1 MGVLLSVTLSG
12 WLHPLLI
19 AVNDRQSI
27 DDRETGEILAECNLP
42 HLADAYA
49 FLHRAWQ
56 QSSASGLVNS
66 VQVLVAMQ
74 HLHWIEPAESNAWLA
89 LFAQR
94 LQQAYP
100 EFEQLIYALQQEDYG
115 AAKLQ
120 RFASADFSLWQQ
132 DLMVECPLTGLTVTL
147 PKALQVR
154 NTPIGYA
161 LAIRSSTFVVYNQA
175 LNERDAL
182 RQKFWPDVKATLNEY
197 WQVHSAKD
205 CKQLLYWMAGQGQRY
220 AWQLDVIWLQQ
231 AEASDREVWRSE
243 LPKGYENYADL
254 LANLEPDSPLDVAAW
269 DWVRMAD
276 LALAGYLAGYLT
288 QAEWRT
294 FALMALWLLRSQYT
308 SWQALADSYLLGY
321 KLWKTQTDFTLS
333 PELEATWA
341 LLLESPFSPFKQLDW
356 QALSLDHPD
365 FRDARANFSADLN
378 DPFLLTSLVASL
390 RDDASLL
397 TGLAPDDLPKERRD
411 EARDYLFAGLDVHPD
426 ELLTSTLARFW
437 QPGRVHHYDQL
448 ALNCRINKAPRLAKN
463 LVATPHVWSQWRQQS
478 PHLAALVRHPAGIVM
493 AEKYA
498 FYLVKA
504 EETQHYPAV
513 EREQLTLA
521 LKDYLSWHYSSA
533 QAMLLAWQGW
543 DQVLSQ
549 VDDEK
554 PLLAELDWHLK
565 DPGSLFRFI
574 PWERPQVSF
583 TEPGRSV
590 SEADLAT
597 LNLVG
602 PLTGIHWSWPEKLP
616 AWPRGELKNLLQD
629 THLFQTADDLL
640 GYLDHLYHAGD
651 RQEYLIAFSPFT
663 LNAERLDAEI
673 DTHEQDERDE
683 EQEAYYQRL
692 LRVKHNTLGI
702 NDVDLTAWDMVQLV
716 DLAVAGY
723 QLDWLDDAQLRDW
736 LAKVRGLI
744 IEEYYGWDD
753 FARALLAGY
762 SFFMNESEQRGEL
775 LETFSQRLLSLLIA
789 VPPQVGLWYTLAW
802 PGERARDWNQAS
814 TALITAKQRLH

>member
-1 MGVLLSVTLSG
+1 MSVTLSC
-12 WLHPLLI
+12 WLHPLLLTS
-19 AVNDRQSI
+19 V
-27 DDRETGEILAECNLP
+27 DDRETGEILAECGLP
-42 HLADAYA
+42 HLAAAYE
-49 FLHRAWQ
+49 FLHLAWQ
-56 QSSASGLVNS
+56 QSSASELVNS
-66 VQVLVAMQ
+66 LQVLAAMQ
-74 HLHWIEPAESNAWLA
+74 HLHWVEPAESQAWLE

-100 EFEQLIYALQQEDYG
+100 EPEQLIYALQEEDYG

-120 RFASADFSLWQQ
+120 RLAGADFSNWQQ
-132 DLMVECPLTGLTVTL
+132 SFAVDCPLSCLTTQL
-147 PKALQVR
+147 PKVLQAR
-154 NTPIGYA
+154 NTPLGYA
-161 LAIRSSTFVVYNQA
+161 LAVRSSSFVVYQQP
-175 LNERDAL
+175 LDDADSL
-182 RQKFWPDVKATLNEY
+182 KQKFWPDVKATLNDY

-231 AEASDREVWRSE
+231 AKEEDREIWRNE
-243 LPKGYENYADL
+243 LPEGYEDYADL
-254 LANLEPDSPLDVAAW
+254 VAAFEPGSRLDVAAW

-276 LALAGYLAGYLT
+276 LAFAGYLAGYLS

-294 FALMALWLLRSQYT
+294 FSLIALWLLRSQYS
-308 SWQALADSYLLGY
+308 SWQALAESYLLGY
-321 KLWKTQTDFTLS
+321 QLWETQTDFTLS
-333 PELEATWA
+333 PELEHTWA
-341 LLLESPFSPFKQLDW
+341 VLLESPFSPFQQLDW

-365 FRDARANFSADLN
+365 FRDAKNSFSAALD
-378 DPFLLTSLVASL
+378 DPFLLTCLIASL

-397 TGLAPDDLPKERRD
+397 TGLAPDELPQERRD
-411 EARDYLFAGLDVHPD
+411 EARDYLFAGLDIHPD
-426 ELLTSTLARFW
+426 EGLTSTLSRFW

-463 LVATPHVWSQWRQQS
+463 LAAVPETWSVWRQQS
-478 PHLAALVRHPAGIVM
+478 SHLAALVKRPACIVM

-498 FYLVKA
+498 FYLIKA
-504 EETQHYPAV
+504 EETQHYPAA
-513 EREQLTLA
+513 EIQELTLA

-533 QAMLLAWQGW
+533 QEMLLAWQGW
-543 DQVLSQ
+543 DELLSQ

-554 PLLAELDWHLK
+554 PLLPELDWHLT
-565 DPGSLFRFI
+565 DPGSLFWFI
-574 PWERPQVSF
+574 PWKRPAVSF
-583 TEPGRSV
+583 TEPGKPV

-616 AWPRGELKNLLQD
+616 AWPRDELKNLLQD
-629 THLFQTADDLL
+629 THLFQTADDLID
-640 GYLDHLYHAGD
+640 YLNHLYYAGD

-663 LNAERLDAEI
+663 LNAARLATEI
-673 DTHEQDERDE
+673 EMHEQDERDE

-723 QLDWLDDAQLRDW
+723 QIDWLSDAQLRDW
-736 LAKVRGLI
+736 LAKVRKLI
-744 IEEYYGWDD
+744 TEEYHGWDD
-753 FARALLAGY
+753 FSRALLAGY
-762 SFFMNESEQRGEL
+762 NFFMNESEQRTEL

-802 PGERARDWNQAS
+802 PGEKARDWNEAS

>member
-1 MGVLLSVTLSG
+1 MSVSLSD
-12 WLHPLLI
+12 WLHPLLFI
-19 AVNDRQSI
+19 SA

-49 FLHRAWQ
+49 FLYHAWQ
-56 QSSASGLVNS
+56 QASSIELVNS
-66 VQVLVAMQ
+66 VQVLAAMQ
-74 HLHWIEPAESNAWLA
+74 HLHWIDTAESQAWLE

-94 LQQAYP
+94 IQQAYP
-100 EFEQLIYALQQEDYG
+100 ESQQLISALKQEGYAE
-115 AAKLQ
+115 AKLQ
-120 RFASADFSLWQQ
+120 RLASADFSNWQQ
-132 DLMVECPLTGLTVTL
+132 NFTVECSLKNLDQRL

-161 LAIRSSTFVVYNQA
+161 LAVRSSSFVVYQQA
-175 LNERDAL
+175 LAESDCL
-182 RQKFWPDVKATLNEY
+182 RQRFWPDVQTTLNEY

-220 AWQLDVIWLQQ
+220 AWQLDFAWLQQ
-231 AEASDREVWRSE
+231 AEESDREVWRNE
-243 LPKGYENYADL
+243 LPEDYTGY
-254 LANLEPDSPLDVAAW
+254 ANLLSDLEESGDLDVAAW

-276 LALAGYLAGYLT
+276 LALGAYLAGYLT

-294 FALMALWLLRSQYT
+294 FALMALWLLRSQYS
-308 SWQALADSYLLGY
+308 SWEELAASYLQGY
-321 KLWKTQTDFTLS
+321 KLWQTQTDYSLS
-333 PELEATWA
+333 PELEKTWA
-341 LLLESPFSPFKQLDW
+341 MLLDSPFSPFKQLDW

-365 FRDARANFSADLN
+365 FRDARTSFSAKLD
-378 DPFLLTSLVASL
+378 DPLLLACLVASL

-397 TGLAPDDLPKERRD
+397 TGLAPDELPEERSD
-411 EARDYLFAGLDVHPD
+411 EARDYLFAGLDIHPD
-426 ELLTSTLARFW
+426 EGLTSTLARFW

-448 ALNCRINKAPRLAKN
+448 ALNCRINKKPRLARN
-463 LVATPHVWSQWRQQS
+463 LAAIPEVWDIWRLQS
-478 PHLAALVRHPAGIVM
+478 PDLADLVKQPAGIVM

-504 EETQHYPAV
+504 EETQHYPKA
-513 EREQLTLA
+513 ERKRLTLA

-533 QAMLLAWQGW
+533 KEMLIAWQGW
-543 DQVLSQ
+543 DEVLSKAEE
-549 VDDEK
+549 EK
-554 PLLAELDWHLK
+554 PLLAELAWHLK

-574 PWERPQVSF
+574 PWKRPQVSF
-583 TEPGRSV
+583 TEPGKPV

-616 AWPRGELKNLLQD
+616 AWPRDELKNLLQD

-640 GYLDHLYHAGD
+640 DFLNHLLHAGD

-663 LNAERLDAEI
+663 LNEARLDAEI
-673 DTHEQDERDE
+673 ETHEQDDRDE
-683 EQEAYYQRL
+683 EQDAYYQRL
-692 LRVKHNTLGI
+692 LRVKHNSLGV

-744 IEEYYGWDD
+744 TEEYYGWDD
-753 FARALLAGY
+753 FSRALLAGY
-762 SFFMNESEQRGEL
+762 NFFMNESEQRDEL

-802 PGERARDWNQAS
+802 PGEKARDWNQAA
-814 TALITAKQRLH
+814 TALSTAKQRLH

>member
-1 MGVLLSVTLSG
+1 MSVTLSD
-12 WLHPLLI
+12 WLRPLLLNS
-19 AVNDRQSI
+19 V
-27 DDRETGEILAECNLP
+27 DDRETGEILAECHLP

-56 QSSASGLVNS
+56 QFSASEWVNS
-66 VQVLVAMQ
+66 VQVLAAMQ
-74 HLHWIEPAESNAWLA
+74 HLHWIEPTESHAWLE

-100 EFEQLIYALQQEDYG
+100 ESEQLIYALQQEDYG

-120 RFASADFSLWQQ
+120 RLASADFSAWQHKFP
-132 DLMVECPLTGLTVTL
+132 VECPLINVTATAPKL
-147 PKALQVR
+147 PKALQAR
-154 NTPIGYA
+154 TTPIGYA
-161 LAIRSSTFVVYNQA
+161 LAVRSSSFVVYQQP
-175 LNERDAL
+175 LNEADSL
-182 RQKFWPDVKATLNEY
+182 RQKFWPDVQATLNEY

-220 AWQLDVIWLQQ
+220 AWQLDVIWLHQ
-231 AEASDREVWRSE
+231 ASETDRDIWRSE
-243 LPKGYENYADL
+243 LPDGYEDYANLLADL
-254 LANLEPDSPLDVAAW
+254 EPSSQLDVAAW

-276 LALAGYLAGYLT
+276 LAFAGYLAGYLT

-294 FALMALWLLRSQYT
+294 FALMALWLLRSQYS
-308 SWQALADSYLLGY
+308 SWQALSESYLLGY
-321 KLWKTQTDFTLS
+321 KLWQTQTEFTLS
-333 PELEATWA
+333 PELESTWEV
-341 LLLESPFSPFKQLDW
+341 LLASPFSPFNQLDW

-365 FRDARANFSADLN
+365 FRDARTNFSAGLD
-378 DPFLLTSLVASL
+378 DPFLLTCLVASL

-397 TGLAPDDLPKERRD
+397 TGLAPDELPEERRE
-411 EARDYLFAGLDVHPD
+411 EARDYLFAGLDIHPD
-426 ELLTSTLARFW
+426 EQLTSTLARFW

-448 ALNCRINKAPRLAKN
+448 ALNCRVNKAPRLANN
-463 LVATPHVWSQWRQQS
+463 LAAIPEVWSKWRQQTPHV
-478 PHLAALVRHPAGIVM
+478 AALVKRPAGIVM

-504 EETQHYPAV
+504 EETQHYPAI
-513 EREQLTLA
+513 ERQQLTLA

-533 QAMLLAWQGW
+533 QEMLLAWQAW
-543 DQVLSQ
+543 DELLSQ

-554 PLLAELDWHLK
+554 PLLSELDWHLK

-574 PWERPQVSF
+574 PWKRPQVSF
-583 TEPGRSV
+583 TEPGKPV

-616 AWPRGELKNLLQD
+616 AWPRDELKNLLQD

-673 DTHEQDERDE
+673 DTHAQDEDRDE

-692 LRVKHNTLGI
+692 LRVKQNTLGI

-723 QLDWLDDAQLRDW
+723 QLDWLNDAQLHDW

-762 SFFMNESEQRGEL
+762 NFFMNESDQRDEL

-802 PGERARDWNQAS
+802 PGERARDWNQAA
-814 TALITAKQRLH
+814 TALSTAKQRLH